1 MKRTIIL
8 ISIILV
14 FAGISRSSSLVAQG
28 KTNSERGSYTIHKID
43 GFEMIKGEPL
53 RAYEVWYENS
63 CDSLIVAVDDSRRDM
78 TRFLV
83 ISDSLVMEYICR
95 DRFFGASMLD
105 ERFRE
110 EGLSTET
117 GNLDKREYY
126 HQKLITQKAKTET
139 EYLGLISVYF
149 PRLVRGHEKI
159 YAEK

>member
-8 ISIILV
+8 ISILLTM
-14 FAGISRSSSLVAQG
+14 AGISRSSSIVAQG
-28 KTNSERGSYTIHKID
+28 NTNSERGSYTIHKIA
-43 GFEMIKGEPL
+43 GFEMIKGDPL
-53 RAYEVWYENS
+53 RAYEIWYENS
-63 CDSLIVAVDDSRRDM
+63 CDSLIVAIDDSRRDI

-83 ISDSLVMEYICR
+83 ISDSLVIEYICK
-95 DRFFGASMLD
+95 DRFFGASLVD

-117 GNLDKREYY
+117 VNLDKREYY

-139 EYLGLISVYF
+139 EYLKLISVYF
-149 PRLVRGHEKI
+149 PRLLRGDENI